1 MAIDGESGPMLDLML
16 PCCESG
22 LIDRRR
28 NHESLDD
35 TESRAGASASRAD
48 GESPWRRSPVRLS
61 LSAGTC
67 VVNDRA
73 ARDEFGG

>member
-1 MAIDGESGPMLDLML
+1 MAIDGDSGPMLDLML

-28 NHESLDD
+28 SHESLDD
-35 TESRAGASASRAD
+35 TESRDGASASRPD
-48 GESPWRRSPVRLS
+48 GESPCRRSPVRLS
-61 LSAGTC
+61 LNGGTC